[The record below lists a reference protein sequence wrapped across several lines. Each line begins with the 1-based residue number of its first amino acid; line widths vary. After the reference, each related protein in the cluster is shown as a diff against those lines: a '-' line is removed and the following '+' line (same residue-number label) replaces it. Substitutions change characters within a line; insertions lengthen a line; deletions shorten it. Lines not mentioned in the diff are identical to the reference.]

1 MILTATALIAA
12 STSTGSNATVA
23 LGLSHA
29 LVSAA
34 GVLLVQRATSLAQSA
49 RSNGHVIYSA
59 NGFLAQPEDAERS
72 GSSGSGNSPSDV
84 VRDVCAAAGLATL
97 VASVTLESWRISGL
111 LHRSPVG
118 NWVAQNIYVGFAAAL
133 AILAVH
139 MIMYWYLLVMVCE
152 VLRWCIQCYSSP
164 TAPRRFD

>member
-1 MILTATALIAA
+1 M
-12 STSTGSNATVA
+12 
-23 LGLSHA
+23 
-29 LVSAA
+29 
-34 GVLLVQRATSLAQSA
+34 
-49 RSNGHVIYSA
+49 IYSA

-72 GSSGSGNSPSDV
+72 NSSGSSNSSSDV

-97 VASVTLESWRISGL
+97 VASATLESLHIGGL

-139 MIMYWYLLVMVCE
+139 MLMYWCLLLMVC
-152 VLRWCIQCYSSP
+152 
-164 TAPRRFD
+164 